1 MTALRKASALAAA
14 LAATAALALTAP
26 PAGATGGPAGATG
39 GPGGA
44 TGGPGG
50 TAIVLP
56 GATGTEGVARGA
68 GSTFYAGDLLTGD
81 VYRGDVRK
89 GTAAKFVDA
98 PAGRFATGM
107 KADLGDHLLFVAG
120 GPTGQGYVYSTT
132 TGAPVA
138 SYTFASAPTFINDVA
153 LTSRG
158 AWFTDS
164 SRAVLYFVPVRDGM
178 PGAFTT
184 LHLHGP
190 AADLSGAFNS
200 NGIQATAD
208 GSRLLVAHSGQGAV
222 NVVNA
227 RTGASRRIADLS
239 VPNVDGILLDDHTLW
254 VVRNSDN
261 EVVKAELTDD
271 LRSAVVKRTIT
282 SRLFETP
289 TTVALSSGR
298 LLVAN
303 AKFDTGFP
311 PTATQYEVLV
321 IDR

>member
-1 MTALRKASALAAA
+1 MTALRKASVLALAV
-14 LAATAALALTAP
+14 AATAALALTAP
-26 PAGATGGPAGATG
+26 PAGATGGHADTSI
-39 GPGGA
+39 
-44 TGGPGG
+44 T
-50 TAIVLP
+50 LP

-81 VYRGDVRK
+81 VYRGDVRR

-107 KADLGDHLLFVAG
+107 KADLDDHLLFVAG

-138 SYTFASAPTFINDVA
+138 SYPFATAPTFINDVA

-164 SRAVLYFVPVRDGM
+164 SRAVLYFVPVRHGV

-184 LHLHGP
+184 LKLHGP
-190 AADLSGAFNS
+190 AAVVGGAFNS

-208 GSRLLVAHSGQGAV
+208 GSRLLVAHSGQGVV
-222 NVVNA
+222 NVVNP
-227 RTGASRRIADLS
+227 RTGASRTIAGLS
-239 VPNVDGILLDDHTLW
+239 VPNVDGILLDGRTLW
-254 VVRNSDN
+254 VVRNADD
-261 EVVKAELTDD
+261 EVVKAELSDN
-271 LRSAVVKRTIT
+271 LRSAVVRRTVT
-282 SRLFETP
+282 SGLFEFP
-289 TTVALSSGR
+289 TTVALSAGH
-298 LLVAN
+298 LVVAN
-303 AKFDTGFP
+303 AKLDTGFP
-311 PTATQYEVLV
+311 PTATQYEVVV